1 VITEEKSA
9 APDLPVFNLSAE
21 FSHILDELETGQNLF
36 ITGKAGTGK
45 STLLQLFRRTTDR
58 RVAVLAPTGVA
69 ALNIGGQTIHSFFG
83 FPPHLFNSQEL
94 KKKKRFQQLFAQLD
108 TLIIDE
114 ISMVRADLLD
124 HINYSL
130 QLNLGNTRP
139 FGGLQLVFFG
149 DLFQLPPVVS
159 SAAERQYFSHT
170 YASPYFFAAKVM
182 QHFDFQAIEL
192 QKVYR
197 QENRMFLR
205 LLDAIRL
212 NQADSDELEMLNS
225 RHLPAFQSEKHYI
238 TLSARNIT
246 VDTINR
252 RELAAIEQPTRTYVA
267 SIQGDFPASQYPA
280 EAALSLKQDARVML
294 LRNDPGRQFV
304 NGSLGKVVAL
314 TDDVI
319 RVQLEDEDEKQGK
332 MVEVTRVVWEII
344 RYVFDKNQPDQLSTE
359 VIGSF
364 RQFPLR
370 LAWAVTIHKAQGK
383 TFDRVMVD
391 LGSGAFEHGQTYVAL
406 SRCRSLEGVVL
417 RQPLRQRDILVD
429 EQVVDYYQRLFR

>member
-1 VITEEKSA
+1 MVDEKA
-9 APDLPVFNLSAE
+9 AVPDLPVFTLSAE
-21 FSHILDELETGQNLF
+21 FSHVLDELETGQNLF

-45 STLLQLFRRTTDR
+45 STLLQLFRRTTNR

-83 FPPHLFNSQEL
+83 FPPHLFNPKEL
-94 KKKKRFQQLFAQLD
+94 KRKKRFQQLFAQLD

-124 HINYSL
+124 HIDYFIR
-130 QLNLGNTRP
+130 LNLGSTRP
-139 FGGLQLVFFG
+139 FGGIQLVLFG

-159 SAAERQYFSHT
+159 SAAERQFFSLT
-170 YASPYFFAAKVM
+170 YSSPYFFAAHVM
-182 QHFDFQAIEL
+182 QYFDFQSIEL
-192 QKVYR
+192 TKAYR
-197 QENRMFLR
+197 QENRIFLR

-212 NQADSDELEMLNS
+212 NRADADELQLLNS
-225 RHLPAFQSEKHYI
+225 RHIPDFQSEKHYI

-252 RELAAIEQPTRTYVA
+252 RELAAIEHPARSYVA
-267 SIQGDFPASQYPA
+267 SIQGDFPHSQYPA
-280 EAALSLKQDARVML
+280 EAVLSLKQDARVML

-314 TDDVI
+314 TDDI
-319 RVQLEDEDEKQGK
+319 IKVQLEDEDATEGK
-332 MVEVTRVVWEII
+332 IVDVTPVVWEII
-344 RYVFDKNQPDQLSTE
+344 RYVFDKNQPDQLTTE

-383 TFDRVMVD
+383 TFDRVLVD
-391 LGSGAFEHGQTYVAL
+391 LGGGAFEHGQTYVAL

-429 EQVVDYYQRLFR
+429 EQVVDYYQQLFR

>member
-1 VITEEKSA
+1 MAEEKTA
-9 APDLPVFNLSAE
+9 VPDLPVYSLSAE
-21 FSHILDELETGQNLF
+21 FSHVLDELEAGHNLF

-45 STLLQLFRRTTDR
+45 STLLQLFRRTTNR

-83 FPPHLFNSQEL
+83 FPPHLFNPKEL
-94 KKKKRFQQLFAQLD
+94 KKKKRYQQLFAQLD

-124 HINYSL
+124 HIDYFL
-130 QLNLGNTRP
+130 RLNLGSSRP
-139 FGGLQLVFFG
+139 FGGLQLVLFG

-159 SAAERQYFSHT
+159 SAAERQYFSQT
-170 YASPYFFAAKVM
+170 YASPYFFAANVI
-182 QHFDFQAIEL
+182 QYFEFQAIEL
-192 QKVYR
+192 TKVYR
-197 QENRMFLR
+197 QENRLFLR

-212 NQADSDELEMLNS
+212 NRADDDELQLLNS
-225 RHLPAFQSEKHYI
+225 RHIPDFQSEKHYI

-252 RELAAIEQPTRTYVA
+252 RELAAIDYPARSYVA
-267 SIQGDFPASQYPA
+267 SIQGEFPHSQYPT
-280 EAALSLKQDARVML
+280 EAVLSLKQDARVML

-304 NGSLGKVVAL
+304 NGSLGRVVAL
-314 TDDVI
+314 TEDI
-319 RVQLEDEDEKQGK
+319 IKVQLEDEDETKGSI
-332 MVEVTRVVWEII
+332 VDVTPVVWEII
-344 RYVFDKNQPDQLSTE
+344 RYVFDKNQPEQLTTE

-383 TFDRVMVD
+383 TFDRVLVD
-391 LGSGAFEHGQTYVAL
+391 LGGGAFEHGQTYVAL

-417 RQPLRQRDILVD
+417 RHPLRQRDILVD
-429 EQVVDYYQRLFR
+429 EQVVDYYQQLFR

>member
-1 VITEEKSA
+1 MAEEKTA
-9 APDLPVFNLSAE
+9 VPDLPVYSLSAE
-21 FSHILDELETGQNLF
+21 FSHVLDELEAGHNLF

-45 STLLQLFRRTTDR
+45 STLLQLFRRTTNR

-83 FPPHLFNSQEL
+83 FPPHLFNPKEL
-94 KKKKRFQQLFAQLD
+94 KKKKRYQQLFAQLD

-124 HINYSL
+124 HIDYFL
-130 QLNLGNTRP
+130 RLNLGSSRP
-139 FGGLQLVFFG
+139 FGGLQLVLFG

-159 SAAERQYFSHT
+159 SAAERQYFSQT
-170 YASPYFFAAKVM
+170 YASPYFFAANVI
-182 QHFDFQAIEL
+182 QCFEFQSIEL
-192 QKVYR
+192 TKVYR
-197 QENRMFLR
+197 QENRLFLR

-212 NQADSDELEMLNS
+212 NRADDDELQLLNS
-225 RHLPAFQSEKHYI
+225 RHIPDFQSEKHYI

-252 RELAAIEQPTRTYVA
+252 RELAAIDHPARSYVA
-267 SIQGDFPASQYPA
+267 SIQGEFPHSQYPT
-280 EAALSLKQDARVML
+280 EAVLSLKQDARVML

-304 NGSLGKVVAL
+304 NGSLGRVVAL
-314 TDDVI
+314 TEDI
-319 RVQLEDEDEKQGK
+319 IKVQLEDEDETKGSI
-332 MVEVTRVVWEII
+332 VDVTPVVWEII
-344 RYVFDKNQPDQLSTE
+344 RYVFDKNQPEQLTTE

-383 TFDRVMVD
+383 TFDRVLVD
-391 LGSGAFEHGQTYVAL
+391 LGGGAFEHGQTYVAL

-417 RQPLRQRDILVD
+417 RHPLRQRDILVD
-429 EQVVDYYQRLFR
+429 EQVVDYYQQLFR

>member
-1 VITEEKSA
+1 MTEEKSA
-9 APDLPVFNLSAE
+9 APNLPVFTLSAE
-21 FSHILDELETGQNLF
+21 FSHVLDELEAGHNLF

-83 FPPHLFNSQEL
+83 FPPHLFNPQEL
-94 KKKKRFQQLFAQLD
+94 KKKKRFQQLFSQLD

-124 HINYSL
+124 HIDYFL
-130 QLNLGNTRP
+130 RLNLGSMRP

-170 YASPYFFAAKVM
+170 YASPYFFAARVM
-182 QHFDFQAIEL
+182 QDFDFQAIEL
-192 QKVYR
+192 HKAYR
-197 QENRMFLR
+197 QENRLFLR

-212 NQADSDELEMLNS
+212 NQAEADELELLNS
-225 RHLPAFQSEKHYI
+225 RCLPGFQSEKHYI

-252 RELAAIEQPTRTYVA
+252 RELEALEQPARAYLA
-267 SIQGDFPASQYPA
+267 SIQGDFPLSQYPA
-280 EAALSLKQDARVML
+280 EAVLSLKPGARVML

-304 NGSLGKVVAL
+304 NGSLGTVVAL

-319 RVQLEDEDEKQGK
+319 KVQLEDEDERQGK
-332 MVEVTRVVWEII
+332 IVEVTRVVWEII
-344 RYVFDKNQPDQLSTE
+344 RYVFDKHQPEQLSTE
-359 VIGSF
+359 IIGSF

-383 TFDRVMVD
+383 TFDRVLVD
-391 LGSGAFEHGQTYVAL
+391 LGGGAFEHGQTYVAL

>member
-1 VITEEKSA
+1 MTEEKSA
-9 APDLPVFNLSAE
+9 APNLPVFTLSAE
-21 FSHILDELETGQNLF
+21 FSHVLDELEAGHNLF

-69 ALNIGGQTIHSFFG
+69 ALNVGGQTIHSFFG
-83 FPPHLFNSQEL
+83 FPPYLFNPQEL
-94 KKKKRFQQLFAQLD
+94 KKKKRFQQLFSQLD

-124 HINYSL
+124 HIDYFL
-130 QLNLGNTRP
+130 RLNLGNARP

-170 YASPYFFAAKVM
+170 YSSPYFFAAKVM
-182 QHFDFQAIEL
+182 QDFDFQAIEL
-192 QKVYR
+192 HKAYR
-197 QENRMFLR
+197 QENKLFLR

-212 NQADSDELEMLNS
+212 NQAEADELELLNS
-225 RHLPAFQSEKHYI
+225 RYLPGFQSEKHYI

-246 VDTINR
+246 VDSINR
-252 RELAAIEQPTRTYVA
+252 RELEAIDLPARAYLA
-267 SIQGDFPASQYPA
+267 SIQGDFPLSQYPT
-280 EAALSLKQDARVML
+280 EAVLSLKQGARVML

-304 NGSLGKVVAL
+304 NGSLGVIVAL

-319 RVQLEDEDEKQGK
+319 KVQLEDEDERQGK
-332 MVEVTRVVWEII
+332 IVEITRVVWEII
-344 RYVFDKNQPDQLSTE
+344 RYVFDKHQPEQLSTE

-383 TFDRVMVD
+383 TFDRVSVD
-391 LGSGAFEHGQTYVAL
+391 LGGGAFEHGQTYVAL

>member
-1 VITEEKSA
+1 MTEEKASV
-9 APDLPVFNLSAE
+9 PDLPVFTLSAE
-21 FSHILDELETGQNLF
+21 FVHVLDELEAGHNLF

-45 STLLQLFRRTTDR
+45 STLLQLFRRTTNR
-58 RVAVLAPTGVA
+58 RVVVLAPTGVA

-83 FPPHLFNSQEL
+83 FPPHLLNPQEL
-94 KKKKRFQQLFAQLD
+94 KKKKRYQRLFSQLD
-108 TLIIDE
+108 TLVIDE

-124 HINYSL
+124 HIDYFL
-130 QLNLGNTRP
+130 RLNLGSTSP

-159 SAAERQYFSHT
+159 SAAERLYFSQT
-170 YASPYFFAAKVM
+170 YTSPYFFAARVM
-182 QHFDFQAIEL
+182 QHFDFQSIEL
-192 QKVYR
+192 GKVYR

-212 NQADSDELEMLNS
+212 NQAEADELELLNS
-225 RHLPAFQSEKHYI
+225 RYLPGFKSEKHYI
-238 TLSARNIT
+238 TLSARNFT

-252 RELAAIEQPTRTYVA
+252 RELEAIEQPARTYVA

-280 EAALSLKQDARVML
+280 EAVLSLKQGARVML

-314 TDDVI
+314 ADDVI
-319 RVQLEDEDEKQGK
+319 KVQLEDEDGTQGK
-332 MVEVTRVVWEII
+332 IVEVTRVVWEII
-344 RYVFDKNQPDQLSTE
+344 RYVFDNNQPDQLSTE

-364 RQFPLR
+364 QQFPLR

-383 TFDRVMVD
+383 TFDRVLVD
-391 LGSGAFEHGQTYVAL
+391 LGGGAFEHGQTYVAL
-406 SRCRSLEGVVL
+406 SRCRSLEGIVL

-429 EQVVDYYQRLFR
+429 EQVVDYYQQLFR